1 MRRDAL
7 RNRERLLV
15 AAGQVFEQKG
25 LEASVADVARVAG
38 VGMGTLYRRFPSKEA
53 LIDALVSEVLEATI
67 AMAEEAAACPDGT
80 GLEHFLR
87 ASSAYQAE
95 HLGCLPK
102 LWNSDHHLIKK
113 ARELIARLLSDAQA
127 HGRIRRD
134 LKSTDISLVM
144 WSMRG
149 VLETTRSNAP
159 EAWKRHLDLLVAG
172 MRPRMPRG
180 TPAAQPE
187 PGRPDPLEGRAAAG
201 GDGGRPVTAV
211 QDIEAGEVSGRTTR
225 AHWWILVVIA
235 GAQLM
240 VVLDSTIM
248 IIALPSAQ
256 HALGFSNTD
265 RQWVVTAYTLAF
277 GGFLLLGGRISD
289 MFGPKRTL
297 MTGVLGF
304 ALASAVGGAAQTT
317 LMLIGARGLQG
328 LFGALSA
335 PSVLSLLTSTFTNP
349 RERGRAFGI
358 YATIAIA
365 GSAFGLILG
374 GFLTEY
380 ADWRWCLYVNL
391 PIAAL
396 VLFGA
401 FTMLPNRQ
409 GTPGVRLDVLGVV
422 LGCGGLVALV
432 YGLGE
437 AGTSG
442 WGATDVKAAL
452 VAAAVLLG
460 CFILWQ
466 SKGPNPLLP
475 LRVLRNRNRAG
486 SFLTIMLAVT
496 GMFGTFLFLTYLL
509 QTIDHYSPLMT
520 GVAFLPLLALN
531 GLAATQLASRLM
543 PHVRTRLLVVPGLL
557 LSAAGAA
564 LFTTLTPGD
573 AYVTHVLP
581 SELLLGIGL
590 GLAIVP
596 CISTATQNADPKDV
610 GVTSA
615 MTNTSQQIGA
625 SIGTAL
631 LNTIA
636 AAATATY
643 LTAPRGAGASGG
655 QGDGPRVRHGQRL
668 GGGDL
673 RPRRRGRRGPH
684 QRAPGTAG
692 PGAERRGPGGGRPGA
707 RAGAGAGAG
716 AGAPPTRGVLT
727 RAGYAGADPL
737 GSAPATPRSIG
748 GQR

>member
-1 MRRDAL
+1 M
-7 RNRERLLV
+7 
-15 AAGQVFEQKG
+15 
-25 LEASVADVARVAG
+25 
-38 VGMGTLYRRFPSKEA
+38 
-53 LIDALVSEVLEATI
+53 
-67 AMAEEAAACPDGT
+67 
-80 GLEHFLR
+80 
-87 ASSAYQAE
+87 
-95 HLGCLPK
+95 
-102 LWNSDHHLIKK
+102 
-113 ARELIARLLSDAQA
+113 
-127 HGRIRRD
+127 
-134 LKSTDISLVM
+134 
-144 WSMRG
+144 
-149 VLETTRSNAP
+149 TTVQGSGA
-159 EAWKRHLDLLVAG
+159 
-172 MRPRMPRG
+172 G
-180 TPAAQPE
+180 TP
-187 PGRPDPLEGRAAAG
+187 G
-201 GDGGRPVTAV
+201 
-211 QDIEAGEVSGRTTR
+211 GRTTR

-277 GGFLLLGGRISD
+277 GGFLLLGGRIGD

-304 ALASAVGGAAQTT
+304 ALASAVGGRAQTT

-328 LFGALSA
+328 LFGALLA
-335 PSVLSLLTSTFTNP
+335 PSVLSLLTSTFTDP
-349 RERGRAFGI
+349 REHGRAFGI

-374 GFLTEY
+374 GFLTQY

-442 WGATDVKAAL
+442 WGATDVNVAL

-460 CFILWQ
+460 ASSCGRARGRIRCC
-466 SKGPNPLLP
+466 P

-520 GVAFLPLLALN
+520 GVAFLPLMALN
-531 GLAATQLASRLM
+531 GAGGD
-543 PHVRTRLLVVPGLL
+543 PGGQPPDAPCADP
-557 LSAAGAA
+557 AAGRARAA
-564 LFTTLTPGD
+564 AGRARRRPLHPADPGRRLRD
-573 AYVTHVLP
+573 HVLP
-581 SELLLGIGL
+581 SELLLGFGL

-596 CISTATQNADPKDV
+596 CISTATQNAEPKDV

-636 AAATATY
+636 AAATVTY
-643 LTAPRGAGASGG
+643 LTAHHAQSGNDVVAKATVHGYAMASAWAAGIFVLAAVLAGILI
-655 QGDGPRVRHGQRL
+655 DVH
-668 GGGDL
+668 
-673 RPRRRGRRGPH
+673 
-684 QRAPGTAG
+684 PG
-692 PGAERRGPGGGRPGA
+692 
-707 RAGAGAGAG
+707 RAG
-716 AGAPPTRGVLT
+716 
-727 RAGYAGADPL
+727 
-737 GSAPATPRSIG
+737 
-748 GQR
+748 

>member
-1 MRRDAL
+1 MTDLEHLPAT
-7 RNRERLLV
+7 EV
-15 AAGQVFEQKG
+15 VPASAGGV
-25 LEASVADVARVAG
+25 VAD
-38 VGMGTLYRRFPSKEA
+38 K
-53 LIDALVSEVLEATI
+53 
-67 AMAEEAAACPDGT
+67 
-80 GLEHFLR
+80 
-87 ASSAYQAE
+87 
-95 HLGCLPK
+95 
-102 LWNSDHHLIKK
+102 
-113 ARELIARLLSDAQA
+113 
-127 HGRIRRD
+127 
-134 LKSTDISLVM
+134 
-144 WSMRG
+144 
-149 VLETTRSNAP
+149 
-159 EAWKRHLDLLVAG
+159 
-172 MRPRMPRG
+172 
-180 TPAAQPE
+180 
-187 PGRPDPLEGRAAAG
+187 
-201 GDGGRPVTAV
+201 
-211 QDIEAGEVSGRTTR
+211 TTR

-256 HALGFSNTD
+256 HSLGFSNTD

-277 GGFLLLGGRISD
+277 GGFLLLGGRIAD
-289 MFGPKRTL
+289 MFGPKRVL

-328 LFGALSA
+328 LFGALLA
-335 PSVLSLLTSTFTNP
+335 PSVLSLLTSTFTDP
-349 RERGRAFGI
+349 LERGRAFGI

-380 ADWRWCLYVNL
+380 VDWRWCLYVNL

-396 VLFGA
+396 VLVGA
-401 FTMLPNRQ
+401 FTMIPKRE
-409 GTPGVRLDVLGVV
+409 GVRGVRLDVLGVV
-422 LGCGGLVALV
+422 LGCGGLVSLV

-442 WGATDVKAAL
+442 WGSTDVIVAL
-452 VAAAVLLG
+452 ILAGVLLAA
-460 CFILWQ
+460 FILWQ
-466 SKGPNPLLP
+466 SKGPHPLLP

-509 QTIDHYSPLMT
+509 QTIDHYSALKT
-520 GVAFLPLLALN
+520 GVAFLPLLVLN

-543 PHVRTRLLVVPGLL
+543 PYVRTRLLVVPGLL
-557 LSAAGAA
+557 LSAAGVA
-564 LFTTLTPGD
+564 LFTTLTPK
-573 AYVTHVLP
+573 ASYVTHVLP
-581 SELLLGIGL
+581 SEILLGIGL

-596 CISTATQNADPKDV
+596 CISTATQNANPKDV

-643 LTAPRGAGASGG
+643 LAGHRQGAHLLATATVHGYATASAWAAGIFVLAA
-655 QGDGPRVRHGQRL
+655 VI
-668 GGGDL
+668 
-673 RPRRRGRRGPH
+673 
-684 QRAPGTAG
+684 A
-692 PGAERRGPGGGRPGA
+692 
-707 RAGAGAGAG
+707 
-716 AGAPPTRGVLT
+716 GVLINVDPGQKL
-727 RAGYAGADPL
+727 RQAAD
-737 GSAPATPRSIG
+737 A
-748 GQR
+748 

>member
-1 MRRDAL
+1 VTTLRTVDA
-7 RNRERLLV
+7 
-15 AAGQVFEQKG
+15 
-25 LEASVADVARVAG
+25 
-38 VGMGTLYRRFPSKEA
+38 
-53 LIDALVSEVLEATI
+53 
-67 AMAEEAAACPDGT
+67 
-80 GLEHFLR
+80 
-87 ASSAYQAE
+87 
-95 HLGCLPK
+95 
-102 LWNSDHHLIKK
+102 
-113 ARELIARLLSDAQA
+113 
-127 HGRIRRD
+127 
-134 LKSTDISLVM
+134 
-144 WSMRG
+144 
-149 VLETTRSNAP
+149 AP
-159 EAWKRHLDLLVAG
+159 
-172 MRPRMPRG
+172 P
-180 TPAAQPE
+180 TE
-187 PGRPDPLEGRAAAG
+187 P
-201 GDGGRPVTAV
+201 
-211 QDIEAGEVSGRTTR
+211 TR

-304 ALASAVGGAAQTT
+304 ALASAIGGAAQTT

-328 LFGALSA
+328 LFGALLA
-335 PSVLSLLTSTFTNP
+335 PSVLSLLTSTFTDP

-380 ADWRWCLYVNL
+380 VDWRWCLYVNL
-391 PIAAL
+391 PIAVL

-401 FTMLPNRQ
+401 ARLLPTRS

-422 LGCGGLVALV
+422 LGCGGLVSLV

-442 WGATDVKAAL
+442 WGATDVEVAL
-452 VAAAVLLG
+452 VLAVVLLG

-509 QTIDHYSPLMT
+509 QTIDHYSPLKT
-520 GVAFLPLLALN
+520 GVAFLPLLVLN
-531 GLAATQLASRLM
+531 GLAATQIASRLM
-543 PHVRTRLLVVPGLL
+543 PYVPTRLLVIPGLL

-564 LFTTLTPGD
+564 LFTTLTPD
-573 AYVTHVLP
+573 ASYVTHVLP
-581 SELLLGIGL
+581 SELLLGLGL

-636 AAATATY
+636 AAATTAYLASHARGGGVVAKATVHGY
-643 LTAPRGAGASGG
+643 ATASFWVAGIFVLAAVVGGVLINVHPGQPAPAAAAQATSSGSGHSNPSPSTSSNSSGGAS
-655 QGDGPRVRHGQRL
+655 D
-668 GGGDL
+668 
-673 RPRRRGRRGPH
+673 
-684 QRAPGTAG
+684 ATASAG
-692 PGAERRGPGGGRPGA
+692 P
-707 RAGAGAGAG
+707 
-716 AGAPPTRGVLT
+716 
-727 RAGYAGADPL
+727 
-737 GSAPATPRSIG
+737 S
-748 GQR
+748 

>member
-1 MRRDAL
+1 VTTLQDVDA
-7 RNRERLLV
+7 
-15 AAGQVFEQKG
+15 G
-25 LEASVADVARVAG
+25 
-38 VGMGTLYRRFPSKEA
+38 A
-53 LIDALVSEVLEATI
+53 LSEG
-67 AMAEEAAACPDGT
+67 P
-80 GLEHFLR
+80 
-87 ASSAYQAE
+87 
-95 HLGCLPK
+95 
-102 LWNSDHHLIKK
+102 
-113 ARELIARLLSDAQA
+113 
-127 HGRIRRD
+127 
-134 LKSTDISLVM
+134 
-144 WSMRG
+144 
-149 VLETTRSNAP
+149 
-159 EAWKRHLDLLVAG
+159 
-172 MRPRMPRG
+172 
-180 TPAAQPE
+180 
-187 PGRPDPLEGRAAAG
+187 
-201 GDGGRPVTAV
+201 
-211 QDIEAGEVSGRTTR
+211 TR
-225 AHWWILVVIA
+225 AHWWILTVIA

-328 LFGALSA
+328 LFGALLA

-380 ADWRWCLYVNL
+380 VDWRWCLYVNL

-409 GTPGVRLDVLGVV
+409 GTRGVRLDVLGVF
-422 LGCGGLVALV
+422 LGCGGLVSLV

-442 WGATDVKAAL
+442 WGATDVEVAL
-452 VAAAVLLG
+452 AVAVVLLG

-509 QTIDHYSPLMT
+509 QTIDHYSPLKT
-520 GVAFLPLLALN
+520 GVAFLPLLVLN

-557 LSAAGAA
+557 ISGVGAA
-564 LFTTLTPGD
+564 LFTTLTPG
-573 AYVTHVLP
+573 ASYVTHVLP
-581 SELLLGIGL
+581 SELLLGLGL

-596 CISTATQNADPKDV
+596 CISTATQHADPKDV

-643 LTAPRGAGASGG
+643 LTSHTRGGGVVAKATVHGYATASAWVAGIFVLAAVVAGVLINVHPGQPAAGQPAAQATSSGPGHSNPSPSTSSNSSAAASAATASAGAS
-655 QGDGPRVRHGQRL
+655 
-668 GGGDL
+668 
-673 RPRRRGRRGPH
+673 
-684 QRAPGTAG
+684 
-692 PGAERRGPGGGRPGA
+692 
-707 RAGAGAGAG
+707 
-716 AGAPPTRGVLT
+716 
-727 RAGYAGADPL
+727 
-737 GSAPATPRSIG
+737 
-748 GQR
+748 